1 MTPGEKIEAYAATA
15 DELCAR
21 IEEFVARGN
30 QGLKQSGYK
39 LTSRDHVMIGLILK
53 IDSSF
58 RAFLV
63 DARAQRVESL
73 HHLKTMVEAF
83 IYLHVVS
90 KDRSDLT
97 AEGLLCKVYQEKEKF
112 YRLNPTDDFDGG
124 LLRLAH
130 KTLAELTRTEG
141 TVSLG
146 DVGPEA
152 RKHSPELGQW
162 YEQVYRSACEPA
174 HVTDLL
180 EFMEPF
186 RFKTDPEIIIG
197 NVTSAAFRVATA
209 TDQGLQL
216 MFNLATFAGDNVLK
230 IRLDVDDL
238 WQRAIAIRREPTR
251 SGG

>member
-1 MTPGEKIEAYAATA
+1 VTPGEKIEAYAAIA
-15 DELCAR
+15 EELCAR
-21 IEEFVARGN
+21 IEEFVAHGN
-30 QGLKQSGYK
+30 QDLKQSGYK
-39 LTSRDHVMIGLILK
+39 LTARDHVMIGLILK

-58 RAFLV
+58 RAFLM

-73 HHLKTMVEAF
+73 HHLKTIVEAF

-112 YRLNPTDDFDGG
+112 YRLNPTYDFDGG
-124 LLRLAH
+124 LLRLVH

-186 RFKTDPEIIIG
+186 QFKTDPEIIIG
-197 NVTSAAFRVATA
+197 NVTGAAFRVATA

-216 MFNLATFAGDNVLK
+216 MFNLATFASDNVLK

-238 WQRAIAIRREPTR
+238 LQRAIAIRREPTR
-251 SGG
+251 SGR

>member
-1 MTPGEKIEAYAATA
+1 VTPGEEIEAYAAIA
-15 DELCAR
+15 DALCAR
-21 IEEFVARGN
+21 IEEFVARGS
-30 QGLKQSGYK
+30 QALKQSGYE
-39 LTSRDHVMIGLILK
+39 LTTRDHVMIGLTLK

-90 KDRSDLT
+90 KDRSDRT
-97 AEGLLCKVYQEKEKF
+97 AEGLLCKVYQEKERF
-112 YRLNPTDDFDGG
+112 YRLNPTTDFAGG
-124 LLRLAH
+124 LLRLAN

-152 RKHSPELGQW
+152 HKHSPELGQW

-180 EFMEPF
+180 EFVEPF
-186 RFKTDPEIIIG
+186 QFKTDPEIVIG
-197 NVTSAAFRVATA
+197 NVAGAVFRVATA
-209 TDQGLQL
+209 TNQGLQL
-216 MFNLATFAGDNVLK
+216 MFSLAAFASDNVLK
-230 IRLDVDDL
+230 IHLDVDDL
-238 WQRAIAIRREPTR
+238 LQRAIAIRSEPTR
-251 SGG
+251 SGS

>member
-1 MTPGEKIEAYAATA
+1 
-15 DELCAR
+15 
-21 IEEFVARGN
+21 
-30 QGLKQSGYK
+30 
-39 LTSRDHVMIGLILK
+39 MIGLVLK
-53 IDSSF
+53 IESSF

-90 KDRSDLT
+90 KDLSDLT
-97 AEGLLCKVYQEKEKF
+97 AEGLLCMVYREKEKF
-112 YRLNPTDDFDGG
+112 YRLNPAYDLDGG

-130 KTLAELTRTEG
+130 KALAELTWTEG
-141 TVSLG
+141 TVSIG
-146 DVGPEA
+146 YVGPEA
-152 RKHSPELGQW
+152 QKHSPELGQW

-186 RFKTDPEIIIG
+186 RFKTDPEITIG
-197 NVTSAAFRVATA
+197 NVPSAALRVAAA

-216 MFNLATFAGDNVLK
+216 MFSLARFASDNVLK

-238 WQRAIAIRREPTR
+238 LQRVTAIGREPNN
-251 SGG
+251 